1 MSRTERPRGDRFET
15 DGDNLEVA
23 FSTLEET
30 TGLMVSDLIE
40 RNQFRMFT
48 DRPVTPTPADPGGH
62 QFPVDAAVAID
73 AAEIALPTVVSVC
86 VRNEAGEMLAE
97 TGHSAREE
105 FPAGRY
111 SLELCGP
118 IKLYLRVDGPVT
130 VASDVDRTHIGFDG
144 VRKVCVG
151 ARSHH
156 EGPAT
161 TLTTTADPVDVMGA
175 VSEFPSALK
184 TTSPERSYPTLRGHP
199 PLVELGDRFEVPDG
213 VASPETGVRLELPPE
228 YESIYVAAPLA
239 YYLAA
244 DVVPSDRPRLVTDD
258 GFEHDFD
265 TVRGFETEVE
275 RVLKQTFFLD
285 CVTRT
290 EGYYS
295 VDLHEREAVE
305 ADLDLDFAWLYDQPL
320 RTQIEEYLSLPFGA
334 VEDELPEWRMTSH
347 VAPTPDNVELLPFVT
362 NDLAVVRTPQ
372 DQPEPSSEMQTAAAS
387 EFFRDAAFTR
397 SASADGAAR
406 SYVQPEATDSLEQS
420 WIGDGAPIGASKATT
435 DAFYNRLDREPA
447 EGDIG
452 ITVVCNDPRM
462 ADERD
467 VVDEVY
473 GSRDELPFDVRVHHD
488 LTRARLREVLSAE
501 ADLLH
506 YIGHIDGEGFECAD
520 GKLDATTLTA
530 AGPDAFLLNACQS
543 YEQGSALIEAGAIAG
558 IVTLSDVINSGAV
571 RMGRMLARLLN
582 RGFTVGSALE
592 VARED
597 SIIGD
602 QYTIIGDS
610 SLSLAR
616 TDGGPPNVCEICRR
630 GGGEYELDWQTHP
643 STRVG
648 MGSLVMPWI
657 NDEDQYHLWSGN
669 SRTFEMTRNELQEFL
684 SLETV
689 PVKIDGSLVWSDELD
704 FSEI

>member
-1 MSRTERPRGDRFET
+1 VS
-15 DGDNLEVA
+15 
-23 FSTLEET
+23 FSVPEDEP
-30 TGLMVSDLIE
+30 GLIVSDLIE
-40 RNQFRMFT
+40 RNQFRLLT
-48 DRPVTPTPADPGGH
+48 DRSVTPTPADTDDH
-62 QFPVDAAVAID
+62 RFPVDAAVAVD
-73 AAEIALPTVVSVC
+73 AAAMVLPTVVSIC
-86 VRNEAGEMLAE
+86 VRDEAGEMLAE
-97 TGHSAREE
+97 TDHSAHEA
-105 FPAGRY
+105 FPPGSY

-118 IKLYLRVDGPVT
+118 IKIYLRVDGPVT
-130 VASDVDRTHIGFDG
+130 VTSDVDRTRIDFDG
-144 VRKVCVG
+144 AREIRVG

-156 EGPAT
+156 DGPAA
-161 TLTTTADPVDVMGA
+161 TLTTTEDPAAVMTA
-175 VSEFPSALK
+175 VSAFSSALK

-199 PLVELGDRFEVPDG
+199 PLVELGDRLEVPDG
-213 VASPETGVRLELPPE
+213 VDSPETGVSLELPPE
-228 YESIYVAAPLA
+228 YGSIYVAAPLA

-244 DVVPSDRPRLVTDD
+244 DVVPGDRPRLVTDD
-258 GFEHDFD
+258 GFEHDLD

-295 VDLHEREAVE
+295 VALHEREAVE
-305 ADLDLDFAWLYDQPL
+305 ADLDLDFEWLYEQPL
-320 RTQIEEYLSLPFGA
+320 RTQVAEYLSLPFGT

-347 VAPTPDNVELLPFVT
+347 VAPTPENVELLPFVT
-362 NDLAVVRTPQ
+362 NDLAVVRTPRN
-372 DQPEPSSEMQTAAAS
+372 QPEPSSAVQTTAAN
-387 EFFRDAAFTR
+387 EFFRDASFTR

-435 DAFYNRLDREPA
+435 DAFYNRLDRTPA

-452 ITVVCNDPRM
+452 ITVVCNDARM

-473 GSRDELPFDVRVHHD
+473 ASRAQLPFDVQVHHD
-488 LTRARLREVLSAE
+488 LTRLELREVLSAE

-520 GKLDATTLTA
+520 GKLDATTLAA

-543 YEQGSALIEAGAIAG
+543 YEQGAALIEAGAIAG

-592 VARED
+592 VARSD

-610 SLSLAR
+610 GLSLAR
-616 TDGGPPNVCEICRR
+616 TDGGPPNVCVVRR
-630 GGGEYELDWQTHP
+630 CSSDRYELEWQTHP
-643 STRVG
+643 STSFG
-648 MGSLVMPWI
+648 MGSLVIPHLDGV
-657 NDEDQYHLWSGN
+657 DEHHLWSGD
-669 SRTFEMTRNELQEFL
+669 SRTFELTQSELRRFL

-704 FSEI
+704 FSKV

>member
-1 MSRTERPRGDRFET
+1 MSRSDRPRADHFEPESDT
-15 DGDNLEVA
+15 LEVS
-23 FSTLEET
+23 FSTLEDEA
-30 TGLMVSDLIE
+30 GLMVSDLIE
-40 RNQFRMFT
+40 RNQFRLFT
-48 DRPVTPTPADPGGH
+48 DCPVSPTPVDPDEH
-62 QFPVDAAVAID
+62 QFPVDAAVAVA

-86 VRNEAGEMLAE
+86 VRNEAGELLAE
-97 TGHSAREE
+97 TDHSAYEE
-105 FPAGRY
+105 FPDGRY

-118 IKLYLRVDGPVT
+118 IKIYLRVDGPVT
-130 VASDVDRTHIGFDG
+130 VASDVNRTHIGFDG
-144 VRKVCVG
+144 VREVRVG

-156 EGPAT
+156 EGPAA
-161 TLTTTADPVDVMGA
+161 TLTTTSNPLDVMAA
-175 VSEFPSALK
+175 VSEFSSALK

-199 PLVELGDRFEVPDG
+199 PLVELGEQLEVPDG
-213 VASPETGVRLELPPE
+213 VASPETGVQLELPAE

-244 DVVPSDRPRLVTDD
+244 DVVPGDRPRLVTDD
-258 GFEHDFD
+258 GFEHDLD

-295 VDLHEREAVE
+295 VDLHERGAVE
-305 ADLDLDFAWLYDQPL
+305 ADLDLNFEWLYDQPL
-320 RTQIEEYLSLPFGA
+320 RTQVEEYLSLPFGV

-347 VAPTPDNVELLPFVT
+347 VAPTPENVELLPFVT

-372 DQPEPSSEMQTAAAS
+372 DQPEPSSEVQTTAAN
-387 EFFRDAAFTR
+387 EFFRDESFTR

-435 DAFYNRLDREPA
+435 NAFYNRLDRTPA
-447 EGDIG
+447 EGNIG

-473 GSRDELPFDVRVHHD
+473 ASRDELPFDVRVHHD
-488 LTRARLREVLSAE
+488 LTRAELREVLSAE

-543 YEQGSALIEAGAIAG
+543 YEQGSALIDAGAIAG

-592 VARED
+592 VARGD

-616 TDGGPPNVCEICRR
+616 TDGGPPNVCVVRR
-630 GGGEYELDWQTHP
+630 RSGDRYELEWQTHP
-643 STRVG
+643 STSFG
-648 MGSLVMPWI
+648 MGSLVIPHLDGV
-657 NDEDQYHLWSGN
+657 DEHHLWSGD
-669 SRTFEMTRNELQEFL
+669 SRTFDLTREELRQFL

-704 FSEI
+704 FSKL

>member
-1 MSRTERPRGDRFET
+1 MSRTERSASDRSET
-15 DGDNLEVA
+15 EQDTLEVA
-23 FSTLEET
+23 FSPLDDRP
-30 TGLMVSDLIE
+30 GLMVSDLIE
-40 RNQFRMFT
+40 RNQFRLFT
-48 DRPVTPTPADPGGH
+48 DRPVSPTPAATDDH
-62 QFPVDAAVAID
+62 RFPVDAAVTVD
-73 AAEIALPTVVSVC
+73 AASITLPTVVSVY
-86 VRNEAGEMLAE
+86 VRDETGTMLAE
-97 TGHSAREE
+97 TEHSAHEE
-105 FPAGRY
+105 FPHGTY

-118 IKLYLRVDGPVT
+118 IKMYLRVEGAVT
-130 VASDVDRTHIGFDG
+130 VSSDVTRTHIEFDG
-144 VRKVCVG
+144 TREVGVG

-156 EGPAT
+156 EGPAA
-161 TLTTTADPVDVMGA
+161 TLTTTEDPLDVMTA
-175 VSEFPSALK
+175 VSTFSSALK

-199 PLVELGDRFEVPDG
+199 PLVELGERLHVPDG
-213 VASPETGVRLELPPE
+213 VDAPDTGVRLELPPE

-239 YYLAA
+239 YYVAA
-244 DVVPSDRPRLVTDD
+244 DVVPGDRPRLVTDD
-258 GFEHDFD
+258 GFEHDLD

-295 VDLHEREAVE
+295 VDLHEREAIE
-305 ADLDLDFAWLYDQPL
+305 SSLDLDFEWLYDQPL
-320 RTQIEEYLSLPFGA
+320 ATQLAEYLSVPFGA
-334 VEDELPEWRMTSH
+334 VEDELPEWRLTSH
-347 VAPTPDNVELLPFVT
+347 VAPDPENVELLPFVT

-372 DQPEPSSEMQTAAAS
+372 SQPEPSSEVQTTAAN

-397 SASADGAAR
+397 SAAADDPTR
-406 SYVQPEATDSLEQS
+406 SYVQPEAADSLEQS
-420 WIGDGAPIGASKATT
+420 WVGDGAPIGASKATT
-435 DAFYNRLDREPA
+435 NAFYNRLDRTPA
-447 EGDIG
+447 DGDIG
-452 ITVVCNDPRM
+452 ITVVCNDLRM

-467 VVDEVY
+467 IVDEVY
-473 GSRDELPFDVRVHHD
+473 ASRDELPFEVQVHHD
-488 LTRARLREVLSAE
+488 LTRAELREVLSAE

-520 GKLDATTLTA
+520 GKLDATTLRA

-592 VARED
+592 VARDD
-597 SIIGD
+597 SVIGD

-616 TDGGPPNVCEICRR
+616 TDGGPPNVCVVRR
-630 GGGEYELDWQTHP
+630 CGGDQYELDWQTHP

-648 MGSLVMPWI
+648 MGSMVMPWI
-657 NDEDQYHLWSGN
+657 DDEDQYHLWSGT
-669 SRTFEMTRNELQEFL
+669 SKTFEMTREEVQQFL

-704 FSEI
+704 FSKL

>member
-1 MSRTERPRGDRFET
+1 MSRSERPRGDRFEPDSDT
-15 DGDNLEVA
+15 LEVS
-23 FSTLEET
+23 FSTLEDEP
-30 TGLMVSDLIE
+30 GLMVSDLIE
-40 RNQFRMFT
+40 RNQFRLFT
-48 DRPVTPTPADPGGH
+48 DRPVSPTPVDPDGH
-62 QFPVDAAVAID
+62 RFPVDAAVAVD

-86 VRNEAGEMLAE
+86 VRNAAGDLLAE
-97 TGHSAREE
+97 TDHSAYEE
-105 FPAGRY
+105 FPDGRY

-118 IKLYLRVDGPVT
+118 IKIYLRVDGPVT
-130 VASDVDRTHIGFDG
+130 VASDVNRTHIGFDG
-144 VRKVCVG
+144 VREVRVG

-156 EGPAT
+156 EGPAA
-161 TLTTTADPVDVMGA
+161 TLTTTSEPMDVMAA
-175 VSEFPSALK
+175 VSEFSSALK

-213 VASPETGVRLELPPE
+213 VVSPETGVRLELPPE

-244 DVVPSDRPRLVTDD
+244 DVVPGDRPRLVTDD
-258 GFEHDFD
+258 GFEHDLD

-295 VDLHEREAVE
+295 VDLHERGAVE
-305 ADLDLDFAWLYDQPL
+305 ADLDLDFEWLYDQPL
-320 RTQIEEYLSLPFGA
+320 RTQVEEYLSLPFGV

-347 VAPTPDNVELLPFVT
+347 VAPTPENVELLPFVT

-372 DQPEPSSEMQTAAAS
+372 DQPEPSSEVQTTAAN
-387 EFFRDAAFTR
+387 EFFRDASFTR

-435 DAFYNRLDREPA
+435 NAFYNRLDRTPA
-447 EGDIG
+447 DGNIG

-473 GSRDELPFDVRVHHD
+473 ASRDELPFDVRVHHD
-488 LTRARLREVLSAE
+488 LRRAELREVLSAE

-520 GKLDATTLTA
+520 GKLDATTLTT

-543 YEQGSALIEAGAIAG
+543 YEQGSALIDAGAIAG

-610 SLSLAR
+610 GLSLAR
-616 TDGGPPNVCEICRR
+616 TDGGPPNVCHISRR
-630 GGGEYELDWQTHP
+630 ADGYELEWETHP
-643 STRVG
+643 STSFG
-648 MGSLVMPWI
+648 MGSLVMPWL
-657 NDEDQYHLWSGN
+657 DDVSEYHLWSGT
-669 SRTFEMTRNELQEFL
+669 SKTFEMDRDELQQFL

-704 FSEI
+704 FSKL

>member
-1 MSRTERPRGDRFET
+1 MSRTERSRGGRFEPES
-15 DGDNLEVA
+15 DNLEVS
-23 FSTLEET
+23 FSALEDES
-30 TGLMVSDLIE
+30 GLIVADLIE
-40 RNQFRMFT
+40 RNQFRLFT
-48 DRPVTPTPADPGGH
+48 DRPVSPTPVDPAGH
-62 QFPVDAAVAID
+62 RFPIDAAVAID

-86 VRNEAGEMLAE
+86 VRNEAGDMLAE
-97 TGHSAREE
+97 TDHSAYEE
-105 FPAGRY
+105 FPHGTY

-118 IKLYLRVDGPVT
+118 IKIYLRVDGPVT
-130 VASDVDRTHIGFDG
+130 VASDVNRTHIDFDG
-144 VRKVCVG
+144 IREVRVG

-156 EGPAT
+156 EGPAA
-161 TLTTTADPVDVMGA
+161 TLTTTDDPVDVMAA
-175 VSEFPSALK
+175 VSEFSSALK

-199 PLVELGDRFEVPDG
+199 PLVELGDRFDVPSG
-213 VASPETGVRLELPPE
+213 VVSPETGVRLELPPE
-228 YESIYVAAPLA
+228 YEAIYVAAPLA
-239 YYLAA
+239 YYVAA
-244 DVVPSDRPRLVTDD
+244 DIVPGDRPRLVTDD
-258 GFEHDFD
+258 GFEHDLD

-295 VDLHEREAVE
+295 VDLHEREAIE
-305 ADLDLDFAWLYDQPL
+305 TSLDLDFAWLYDQPL
-320 RTQIEEYLSLPFGA
+320 ATQLEEYLSVPFGA

-347 VAPTPDNVELLPFVT
+347 VAPTPENVELLPFVT

-372 DQPEPSSEMQTAAAS
+372 DQPEPSSEVQTTAAN
-387 EFFRDAAFTR
+387 EFFRDASFTR
-397 SASADGAAR
+397 SASADGSAR

-435 DAFYNRLDREPA
+435 NAFYNRLDRTPA
-447 EGDIG
+447 DGNIG

-473 GSRDELPFDVRVHHD
+473 ASQGELPFDVRVHHD
-488 LTRARLREVLSAE
+488 LTRTELREVLSTE

-543 YEQGSALIEAGAIAG
+543 YEQGSALIDAGAIAG

-592 VARED
+592 VARDD

-616 TDGGPPNVCEICRR
+616 TDGGPPNVCHIRR
-630 GGGEYELDWQTHP
+630 RADGYELEWETHP
-643 STRVG
+643 STSFG
-648 MGSLVMPWI
+648 MGSLVIPLL
-657 NDEDQYHLWSGN
+657 NDVNEYHLWSGD
-669 SRTFEMTRNELQEFL
+669 SRTFDLTRSELQRFL

-689 PVKIDGSLVWSDELD
+689 PVKIDGSLVWSDEID
-704 FSEI
+704 FSEL

>member
-15 DGDNLEVA
+15 ESDNLEVS
-23 FSTLEET
+23 FSTLKDGS
-30 TGLMVSDLIE
+30 GLVVSDLIE
-40 RNQFRMFT
+40 RNQFRLFT
-48 DRPVTPTPADPGGH
+48 DTPVSPTPADPAGH
-62 QFPVDAAVAID
+62 RFPIDAAVAID
-73 AAEIALPTVVSVC
+73 AAVIELPTVVSVC
-86 VRNEAGEMLAE
+86 VRNEAGDMLAE
-97 TGHSAREE
+97 TDHSAYEE
-105 FPAGRY
+105 FPPGSY

-118 IKLYLRVDGPVT
+118 IKIYLRVDGPVT
-130 VASDVDRTHIGFDG
+130 IASDVSHTRIDLHGTRE
-144 VRKVCVG
+144 VRVG

-156 EGPAT
+156 EGPAA
-161 TLTTTADPVDVMGA
+161 TLTTTDDPVDVMAA
-175 VSEFPSALK
+175 VSEFSSALK

-199 PLVELGDRFEVPDG
+199 PLVELGDRLHVPDG
-213 VASPETGVRLELPPE
+213 VVSPETGVRLELPRE

-239 YYLAA
+239 YYVAA
-244 DVVPSDRPRLVTDD
+244 DIVPGDRPRLVTDD
-258 GFEHDFD
+258 GFVHDLD

-295 VDLHEREAVE
+295 VDLHEREAIE
-305 ADLDLDFAWLYDQPL
+305 ASLDLDFAWLYDQPL
-320 RTQIEEYLSLPFGA
+320 QTQLEEYLSVPFGA

-347 VAPTPDNVELLPFVT
+347 VAPTPENVELLPFVT

-372 DQPEPSSEMQTAAAS
+372 DQPEPSSEVQTTAAN
-387 EFFRDAAFTR
+387 EFFRDASFTR
-397 SASADGAAR
+397 SAAADGDAR

-420 WIGDGAPIGASKATT
+420 WVGEGAPIGASKATT
-435 DAFYNRLDREPA
+435 NAFYNRLDREPA
-447 EGDIG
+447 AGDIG

-473 GSRDELPFDVRVHHD
+473 GSSDELPFDVRVHHD
-488 LTRARLREVLSAE
+488 LTRAELRDVLSVD

-520 GKLDATTLTA
+520 GKLDATTLTT

-571 RMGRMLARLLN
+571 RMGRMLARLLD

-592 VARED
+592 VARDD

-602 QYTIIGDS
+602 QYTVIGDS

-616 TDGGPPNVCEICRR
+616 TDGGPPNVCVVRR
-630 GGGEYELDWQTHP
+630 RAGDRYELEWQSHP
-643 STRVG
+643 STSFG
-648 MGSLVMPWI
+648 MGSLVMPWLDDV
-657 NDEDQYHLWSGN
+657 NEYYLWSGD
-669 SRTFEMTRNELQEFL
+669 SRTFDLTREELQQFL

-704 FSEI
+704 FSKL